1 MDRPESREKTDL
13 VESVIALAR
22 ERVPGKQAA
31 QAEEFV
37 RQFFRRIDPD
47 DLRTREPAD
56 LCGAALSL
64 LELVRGRR
72 ADEEAAVRV
81 FNPRADQDGW
91 QCPHTVVE
99 VSHPDMPFLVDSV
112 RMELN
117 AQGFITHLI
126 VHPVIRVRRDAAG
139 NLLEVLPRAAGE
151 DDANFESCMHL
162 EVNRET
168 DQAALERLRE
178 GLLRVLGDVR
188 ASVGDWKPMLQ
199 RMLEAVESIKNDPPP
214 LQHDEI
220 VEGMAF
226 LEWLASGHFTF
237 LGSRDYELGTENGED
252 VLRVV
257 PGSGLGILRDR
268 QGEATSTSFATLP
281 AEMRERARKP
291 ELLIVT
297 KSNTR
302 ATVHRAGYMD
312 YIGVKRFDREGK
324 VSGERRF
331 LGLYTSAAYRMS
343 VLDIPLLRKKA
354 NAVFGAS
361 GVLPGSHVGKTML
374 TIVED
379 YPRDE
384 LFQIGEDELMR
395 TVSGILHLQERQRTR
410 LFVRRDPFGR
420 FFSCLLYVPRD
431 NYNTEVRR
439 RIQSVLIQELE
450 GVSSEFSVN
459 LSTSV
464 LARVLFV
471 VHTQPGAQVEYDE
484 RDLEAKVER
493 VTRRWEDDLSRA
505 LVQAFGEERG
515 LDLYRI
521 YGNAFPAGYR
531 EEYAPQAAVG
541 DIESMERLGD
551 GGMGLHLYVPPD
563 AAEGEL
569 RFKLFRRGGAV
580 PLSQSLPMLERMGVR
595 VIDERPAEVEPEA
608 RACVWIH
615 DMGLA
620 ADGGINVDI
629 EVVRGLFEE
638 TFLRVWRGQA
648 ENDDFNRLVLR
659 AGLDW
664 RAVTLL
670 RAYAKYARQAGFTFS
685 QAYIEASLAA
695 NPAVARQLVELFR
708 ERHDPQHEEP
718 IAERGVKRVPEIEAM
733 LDSVASLD
741 EDRILRRLLALILA
755 TRRTNFFRTGKDGAP
770 RPYLSLKFDP
780 SKVPALPEPRPMFE
794 IYVYSPRVEGVHLR
808 GGRAARGGLR
818 WSDRMEDFRTEV
830 LGLMKAQM
838 VKNAVI
844 VPVGAKGGF
853 VVKMP
858 PQGGD
863 REALQREVVD
873 CYTTFLRGLLDL
885 TGNLVEGEVVPP
897 PDVVRHDPDD
907 TYLVVA
913 ADKGTATFSDIANG
927 IAAEYGFWLGDAF
940 ASGGSAGY
948 DHKKMG
954 ITARGAWESVK
965 KHFRS
970 LGIDIQSVD
979 FTVAGIGDMSGDV
992 FGNGMLLSRHI
1003 RLVAAFDHRHI
1014 FIDPDPDAEAGF
1026 RERER
1031 LFGLPRSSWA
1041 DYDANKISTG
1051 GGVFP
1056 RSAKSIPLSQQA
1068 RKALGIE
1075 AARLTPAD
1083 LIREILRAPV
1093 DLLYNGGIGTYVKAS
1108 EETHA
1113 DVGDRSND
1121 AVRVDAREL
1130 RCRVVGEGGN
1140 LGLTQRARIE
1150 YALNGG
1156 LINTDAI
1163 DNSAGVDCSDH
1174 EVNIKILLNASVR
1187 DGELT
1192 TEKRNRLLESMTDE
1206 VAALVLRDNYYQAQ
1220 SLAVSGARGMAM
1232 LDAQARFM
1240 RFLERNGK
1248 LNREVEFLPS
1258 DDELLARKS
1267 ARSGLTSPERAV
1279 LLAYSKIWLCE
1290 ELLASTAPED
1300 PFIGAALERY
1310 FPEALRKRYR
1320 DAMSRH
1326 PLKREIVATHIC
1338 NSMVNRVGSTFVHR
1352 LMEET
1357 GARPSDV
1364 VRAYLLARETF
1375 ALVQIWQAID
1385 ALDNRVAD
1393 REQTAMLIELGK
1405 LVVRGTLWFIRRRL
1419 YSGDLQATIER
1430 YVAPVEA
1437 VSASLESLL
1446 GERDLERTARLAEE
1460 LTAAGV
1466 PAALSRRI
1474 AGVELAYAALDIA
1487 DVAHSSG
1494 RSVSCVAQ
1502 VYFALAARL
1511 NFSWLREQVGLLP
1524 GDSHWQTLARAAL
1537 RDELSEL
1544 LRLLTTVVLGIKPGV
1559 EDPEALVSA
1568 WEENNRSALERSRQ
1582 VLAELQ
1588 AANSPDL
1595 AMLSVGLRELRNLV

>member
-1 MDRPESREKTDL
+1 MDRPETQAKTDL
-13 VESVIALAR
+13 VESVLALVR
-22 ERVPGKQAA
+22 SRVAVGEAV

-37 RQFFRRIDPD
+37 RQFFRQVDPE
-47 DLRTREPAD
+47 DLRNHEPAD
-56 LCGAALSL
+56 LCGAVLSL
-64 LELVRGRR
+64 WDLLRQRRG
-72 ADEEAAVRV
+72 DEARIRV
-81 FNPRADQDGW
+81 FNPRADEDGW
-91 QCPHTVVE
+91 NCPHTVIE

-112 RMELN
+112 RMEVN

-126 VHPVIRVRRDAAG
+126 IHPIIRVRRDTEG
-139 NLLEVLPRAAGE
+139 NLLEMLSRAASE
-151 DDANFESCMHL
+151 DDAKFESCMHL

-168 DQAALERLRE
+168 DQTVLRRLEQ
-178 GLLRVLGDVR
+178 GLLRSLADVR
-188 ASVGDWKPMLQ
+188 AAVGDWKPMLQ
-199 RMLEAVESIKNDPPP
+199 RMRETVEQVKDDPPP
-214 LQHDEI
+214 LPHEEI

-226 LEWLASGHFTF
+226 LEWLARGHFTF
-237 LGSRDYELGTENGED
+237 LGSRDYELGKEDGQD

-268 QGEATSTSFATLP
+268 HGEVTSTSFATLP
-281 AEMRERARKP
+281 AEMRERARKA

-302 ATVHRAGYMD
+302 STVHRPEYMD
-312 YIGVKRFDREGK
+312 YIGVKRFDRSGR
-324 VSGERRF
+324 VFGERRF
-331 LGLYTSAAYRMS
+331 LGLYTSIAQRMS
-343 VLDIPLLRKKA
+343 VLDVPLLRKKA
-354 NAVFGAS
+354 NAVFGRS
-361 GVLPGSHVGKTML
+361 GVLPGSHMGKTML
-374 TIVED
+374 TILED

-384 LFQIGEDELMR
+384 LFQIGEDELLR
-395 TVSGILHLQERQRTR
+395 IVSGILHLQERQRTR

-431 NYNTEVRR
+431 NYNTEVRQ
-439 RIQSVLIQELE
+439 RIQAVLMRAFA

-459 LSTSV
+459 LSASV

-471 VHTQPGAQVEYDE
+471 VHTLPGAKIDFNE
-484 RDLEAKVER
+484 REIEAEVVR
-493 VTRRWEDDLSRA
+493 VTRRWEDDLSDA
-505 LVQAFGEERG
+505 LVQRYGEERG
-515 LDLYRI
+515 LDLYRV
-521 YGNAFPAGYR
+521 YGTAFPAGYR
-531 EEYAPQAAVG
+531 EEYAAHMAVD

-551 GGMGLHLYVPPD
+551 GDVGLHLYVPPG

-569 RFKLFRRGGAV
+569 RFKLFRRGGEV
-580 PLSQSLPMLERMGVR
+580 PLSQSLPMLEHMGVR
-595 VIDERPAEVEPEA
+595 VMDERPAKIEPEG
-608 RACVWIH
+608 RECVWIH

-620 ADGGINVDI
+620 GGGGVNADI
-629 EVVRGLFEE
+629 EAVRGLFEE
-638 TFLRVWRGQA
+638 TFLRVWRGEA
-648 ENDDFNRLVLR
+648 ENDDFNKLVLR
-659 AGLDW
+659 ARLDW
-664 RAVTLL
+664 RAVSLL

-695 NPAVARQLVELFR
+695 NPNIALQLVELFL
-708 ERHDPQHEEP
+708 ERHDPHRNEP
-718 IAERGVKRVPEIEAM
+718 TEERGAKRVPEIEAL

-755 TRRTNFFRTGKDGAP
+755 TTRTNFCRSGKDGAP

-780 SKVPALPEPRPMFE
+780 LKIPGLPEPRPMFE
-794 IYVYSPRVEGVHLR
+794 IFVYSPRVEGVHLR
-808 GGRAARGGLR
+808 GGRVARGGLR

-863 REALQREVVD
+863 RAALQREAVD
-873 CYTTFLRGLLDL
+873 CYSTFLRGLLDL
-885 TGNLVEGEVVPP
+885 TDNLVEGRVVPP
-897 PDVVRHDPDD
+897 VDVRHDPDD
-907 TYLVVA
+907 PYLVVA

-927 IAAEYGFWLGDAF
+927 VAAEYGFWLGDAF

-948 DHKKMG
+948 DHKKMA
-954 ITARGAWESVK
+954 ITARGVWESVK

-970 LGIDIQSVD
+970 LGIDIQSID

-992 FGNGMLLSRHI
+992 FGNGMLQSRHI

-1014 FIDPDPDAEAGF
+1014 FIDPDPNAEASY

-1031 LFGLPRSSWA
+1031 LFGLPSSSWA
-1041 DYDANKISTG
+1041 DYDMKKISAG
-1051 GGVFP
+1051 GGVYP
-1056 RSAKSIPLSQQA
+1056 RSAKSIALSLQA
-1068 RKALGIE
+1068 RKAFGIE
-1075 AARLTPAD
+1075 TARPTPAD

-1093 DLLYNGGIGTYVKAS
+1093 DLLYNGGIGTYFKSS
-1108 EETHA
+1108 EESHV

-1140 LGLTQRARIE
+1140 LGFTQRARIE
-1150 YALNGG
+1150 YALKGG

-1174 EVNIKILLNASVR
+1174 EVNIKILLNAAVR
-1187 DGELT
+1187 EGDLT
-1192 TEKRNRLLESMTDE
+1192 TQRRNQLLQSMTDE
-1206 VAALVLRDNYYQAQ
+1206 VAALVLRDNCYQSQ
-1220 SLAVSGARGMAM
+1220 SLAVSGARGVAM

-1240 RFLERNGK
+1240 RFLERKGK
-1248 LNREVEFLPS
+1248 LSREVEFLPS
-1258 DDELLARKS
+1258 DDELAARNS
-1267 ARSGLTSPERAV
+1267 ARTGLTSPERAV

-1300 PFIGAALERY
+1300 PFIGSALERY
-1310 FPEALRKRYR
+1310 FPEALRSRYR
-1320 DAMSRH
+1320 DAMPRH
-1326 PLKREIVATHIC
+1326 PLKREIVATHVC

-1364 VRAYLLARETF
+1364 VRAYLLTRGTF
-1375 ALVQIWQAID
+1375 GLVQIWRDID
-1385 ALDNRVAD
+1385 ALDNKVAD
-1393 REQTAMLIELGK
+1393 REQTAMLIEIGK

-1419 YSGDLQATIER
+1419 YSGDLESTIGR
-1430 YVAPVEA
+1430 YAGPVES
-1437 VSASLESLL
+1437 VSASLDTLL
-1446 GERDLERTARLAEE
+1446 GGQDLERTGRLAEAM
-1460 LTAAGV
+1460 TGAGV
-1466 PAALSRRI
+1466 PAALARRV
-1474 AGVELAYAALDIA
+1474 AGAELAYAALDIT
-1487 DVAHSSG
+1487 DVSQSAG
-1494 RSVSCVAQ
+1494 RSVPSVAKI
-1502 VYFALAARL
+1502 YFTLAARL
-1511 NFSWLREQVGLLP
+1511 NISWLREQIGLLP

-1537 RDELSEL
+1537 RDELAEL
-1544 LRLLTTVVLGIKPGV
+1544 LRSLITVVLGVKSGV
-1559 EDPEALVSA
+1559 EEPDALISA

-1588 AANSPDL
+1588 ATRSPDL
-1595 AMLSVGLRELRNLV
+1595 AMLSVGLRELRNLL

>member
-1 MDRPESREKTDL
+1 MDRPETQAKTDL
-13 VESVIALAR
+13 VESVLALAR
-22 ERVPGKQAA
+22 KRVSGKQAE
-31 QAEEFV
+31 QVEEFV
-37 RQFFRRIDPD
+37 RQFFRQVDPD
-47 DLRTREPAD
+47 DMHTREPAD

-64 LELVRGRR
+64 WSLLRQRHG
-72 ADEEAAVRV
+72 EEAKVRV
-81 FNPRADQDGW
+81 FNPRPDEDAW
-91 QCPHTVVE
+91 QSPHTVIE

-112 RMELN
+112 RMEVN

-126 VHPVIRVRRDAAG
+126 IHPVIRVRRDASG
-139 NLLEVLPRAAGE
+139 NLQDVLSRAASE
-151 DDANFESCMHL
+151 DDATFESCMHL

-168 DQAALERLRE
+168 DLAVIERLE
-178 GLLRVLGDVR
+178 QGLLRALADVR
-188 ASVGDWKPMLQ
+188 AAVGDWKPMLQ
-199 RMLEAVESIKNDPPP
+199 RMLETVDKVKDEPPP
-214 LQHDEI
+214 LPHDEI

-226 LEWLASGHFTF
+226 LEWLAGGHFTF
-237 LGSRDYELGTENGED
+237 LGSRDYELGKDDGED

-281 AEMRERARKP
+281 AEMRERAHKP

-302 ATVHRAGYMD
+302 STVHRAGYMD
-312 YIGVKRFDREGK
+312 YVGVKRFDPEGK

-331 LGLYTSAAYRMS
+331 LGLYTSIAYRMS

-354 NAVFGAS
+354 SAVFERSA
-361 GVLPGSHVGKTML
+361 VLPGSHVGKTML
-374 TIVED
+374 TILED

-384 LFQIGEDELMR
+384 LFQIEEDELLR

-439 RIQSVLIQELE
+439 RIQAVLMQAFG

-471 VHTQPGAQVEYDE
+471 VHTQPGAQVGYDE
-484 RDLEAKVER
+484 REIEARVER

-505 LVQAFGEERG
+505 LVRKFGEERG
-515 LDLYRI
+515 LDLYRV

-531 EEYAPQAAVG
+531 EEYAPHAAVE
-541 DIESMERLGD
+541 DIESIERLGD
-551 GGMGLHLYVPPD
+551 GAIGLHLYMPPG
-563 AAEGEL
+563 AGEGEL
-569 RFKLFRRGGAV
+569 RLKLFCRGGAV
-580 PLSQSLPMLERMGVR
+580 PLSQSLPMLEHMGVR

-608 RACVWIH
+608 RECVWIH
-615 DMGLA
+615 DMGLV

-629 EVVRGLFEE
+629 EVVLGLFEE
-638 TFLRVWRGQA
+638 TFLRVWRGEA
-648 ENDDFNRLVLR
+648 ENDDFNKLVLR

-670 RAYAKYARQAGFTFS
+670 RAYAKYARQAGFMFS

-695 NPAVARQLVELFR
+695 NPSVARQLVELFL
-708 ERHDPQHEEP
+708 ERHDPQRDEP
-718 IAERGVKRVPEIEAM
+718 AGERGAKRVPAIEAL

-741 EDRILRRLLALILA
+741 EDRILRRLLALMLA
-755 TRRTNFFRTGKDGAP
+755 TTRTNFFRSAEAGSP

-780 SKVPALPEPRPMFE
+780 SKVPGLPEPRPMFE

-808 GGRAARGGLR
+808 GGKVARGGLR

-863 REALQREVVD
+863 RDALQREVVD
-873 CYTTFLRGLLDL
+873 CYSTFLRGLLDL
-885 TGNLVEGEVVPP
+885 TGNLVEGKVVPP
-897 PDVVRHDPDD
+897 ADVVRHDPDD

-913 ADKGTATFSDIANG
+913 ADKGTATFSDLANG
-927 IAAEYGFWLGDAF
+927 IAAEYGFWLDDAF

-965 KHFRS
+965 KHFRT
-970 LGIDIQSVD
+970 LGIDIQSID

-992 FGNGMLLSRHI
+992 FGNGMLLSKHI

-1014 FIDPDPDAEAGF
+1014 FIDPEPDAQASH

-1031 LFGLPRSSWA
+1031 LFELPRSSWA
-1041 DYDANKISTG
+1041 DYDTKKISAG
-1051 GGVFP
+1051 GGVYP
-1056 RSAKSIPLSQQA
+1056 RSAKSIALSVQA

-1083 LIREILRAPV
+1083 LIRGILRAPV
-1093 DLLYNGGIGTYVKAS
+1093 DLLYNGGIGTYVKSS

-1150 YALNGG
+1150 YALKGG

-1174 EVNIKILLNASVR
+1174 EVNIKILLNSAVR
-1187 DGELT
+1187 DGQLSLQR
-1192 TEKRNRLLESMTDE
+1192 RNKLLESMTDE

-1220 SLAVSGARGMAM
+1220 SIAVSGARGVAM

-1240 RFLERNGK
+1240 RYLERNGK
-1248 LNREVEFLPS
+1248 LSREVEFLPS
-1258 DDELLARKS
+1258 DDELVARKS
-1267 ARSGLTSPERAV
+1267 ARAGLTAPERAV
-1279 LLAYSKIWLCE
+1279 LLAYGKIWLCE

-1300 PFIGAALERY
+1300 PFIGSALERY
-1310 FPEALRKRYR
+1310 FPDALRKHYR
-1320 DAMSRH
+1320 DAMAQH
-1326 PLKREIVATHIC
+1326 PLKREIVATHVC

-1364 VRAYLLARETF
+1364 VRAYLLTRETF
-1375 ALVQIWQAID
+1375 DLVQTWREID
-1385 ALDNRVAD
+1385 ALDNKVAD
-1393 REQTAMLIELGK
+1393 REQTAMLIEIGK

-1419 YSGDLQATIER
+1419 YSADLQATIKR
-1430 YVAPVEA
+1430 YAEPVAS
-1437 VSASLESLL
+1437 VSAALDTLL
-1446 GERDLERTARLAEE
+1446 GEQDLERTGRLAEA
-1460 LTAAGV
+1460 LSGAGV
-1466 PAALSRRI
+1466 PAALARRV
-1474 AGVELAYAALDIA
+1474 AGAELAYAALDIT
-1487 DVAHSSG
+1487 DVSQVAG
-1494 RSVSCVAQ
+1494 RSVACVAE
-1502 VYFALAARL
+1502 VYFTLAARL
-1511 NFSWLREQVGLLP
+1511 SFSWLREQIGLLP

-1537 RDELSEL
+1537 RDELAEL
-1544 LRLLTTVVLGIKPGV
+1544 LRSLTGVVLGIKPGL
-1559 EDPEALVSA
+1559 EEPDALIAA
-1568 WEENNRSALERSRQ
+1568 WEDGNRSALERSRQ

-1588 AANSPDL
+1588 AASSPDL
-1595 AMLSVGLRELRNLV
+1595 AMLSVGLRELRNLL

>member
-1 MDRPESREKTDL
+1 MDRPETQAKMDL
-13 VESVIALAR
+13 VESVLALAR
-22 ERVPGKQAA
+22 SRVPDEQAG
-31 QAEEFV
+31 QVEEFV
-37 RQFFRRIDPD
+37 RQMFRQVDPE
-47 DLRTREPAD
+47 DLRRRGAD
-56 LCGAALSL
+56 ELCGAALSL
-64 LELVRGRR
+64 WRLLLQRHD
-72 ADEEAAVRV
+72 DEAKVCV
-81 FNPRADQDGW
+81 FNPNTDDAGW
-91 QCPHTVVE
+91 QSPHTVIE
-99 VSHPDMPFLVDSV
+99 IAHPDMPFLVDSV
-112 RMELN
+112 RMQVN

-126 VHPVIRVRRDAAG
+126 IHPVIRVRRDRAG
-139 NLLEVLPRAAGE
+139 KLLEVLSRTAVE
-151 DDANFESCMHL
+151 DDSTIESCMHL
-162 EVNRET
+162 EVNRDT
-168 DQAALERLRE
+168 DPEVLERLRQ
-178 GLLRVLGDVR
+178 GLLRSLADVR
-188 ASVGDWKPMLQ
+188 AAVGDWKPMLQ
-199 RMLEAVESIKNDPPP
+199 RMQETVEQVKDDPPP
-214 LQHDEI
+214 LPHEEV

-226 LEWLASGHFTF
+226 LEWLAGGHFTF
-237 LGSRDYELGTENGED
+237 LGSRDYELGKEEGED

-268 QGEATSTSFATLP
+268 QGEVTSTSFATLP

-302 ATVHRAGYMD
+302 SSVHRPGYMD
-312 YIGVKRFDREGK
+312 YVGVKRFDRSGK
-324 VSGERRF
+324 VFGERRF
-331 LGLYTSAAYRMS
+331 LGLYTSIAYRTS

-354 NAVFGAS
+354 NAVFERSA
-361 GVLPGSHVGKTML
+361 VLPGSHVGKTIL
-374 TIVED
+374 TILED

-384 LFQIGEDELMR
+384 LFQIGEDELLR

-439 RIQSVLIQELE
+439 RIQEVLIRELE

-459 LSTSV
+459 LSASV

-471 VHTQPGAQVEYDE
+471 VHTQPGARVTCDE
-484 RDLEAKVER
+484 RELEAKVER
-493 VTRRWEDDLSRA
+493 VTRRWEDDLSRM
-505 LVQAFGEERG
+505 LVQRFGEERG
-515 LDLYRI
+515 LDLYRV
-521 YGNAFPAGYR
+521 YGTAFPAGYR
-531 EEYAPQAAVG
+531 EQYAADAAVD
-541 DIESMERLGD
+541 DIVSMERLGEED
-551 GGMGLHLYVPPD
+551 VVLDLHVPPG
-563 AAEGEL
+563 AVEGEL

-580 PLSQSLPMLERMGVR
+580 PLSQSLPMLEHMGVR
-595 VIDERPAEVEPEA
+595 VLDERPAEIEPDGRE
-608 RACVWIH
+608 CVWIH

-620 ADGGINVDI
+620 ADGGVIADV
-629 EVVRGLFEE
+629 ESVRGLFEE
-638 TFLRVWRGQA
+638 TFLRVWRHEA
-648 ENDDFNRLVLR
+648 ENDDFNKLVLR
-659 AGLDW
+659 AGLEW

-685 QAYIEASLAA
+685 QAYIESSLAA
-695 NPAVARQLVELFR
+695 NPDIARQLVELFM
-708 ERHDPQHEEP
+708 ERHDTRRKEP
-718 IAERGVKRVPEIEAM
+718 AGERGTERVPEIETM
-733 LDSVASLD
+733 LESVASLD

-755 TRRTNFFRTGKDGAP
+755 TTRTNFFRVDEEGAP

-780 SKVPALPEPRPMFE
+780 SKIPGLPEPRPMFE

-808 GGRAARGGLR
+808 GGRVARGGLR

-863 REALQREVVD
+863 REALQREVVE
-873 CYTTFLRGLLDL
+873 CYSTFLRGLLDL
-885 TGNLVEGEVVPP
+885 TGNLVEGRVVPP
-897 PDVVRHDPDD
+897 ADVVRHDPDD

-927 IAAEYGFWLGDAF
+927 IAGEYAFWLDDAF

-965 KHFRS
+965 KHFRA
-970 LGIDIQSVD
+970 LGIDIQSID
-979 FTVAGIGDMSGDV
+979 FTVVGIGDMSGDV
-992 FGNGMLLSRHI
+992 FGNGMLLSKHI

-1014 FIDPDPDAEAGF
+1014 FIDPDPDAQASF

-1041 DYDANKISTG
+1041 DYDTKKISAG

-1056 RSAKSIPLSQQA
+1056 RSAKSVALSTQA

-1075 AARLTPAD
+1075 ATRLAPAD

-1093 DLLYNGGIGTYVKAS
+1093 DLLYNGGIGTYVKSS
-1108 EETHA
+1108 EETHT

-1121 AVRVDAREL
+1121 ALRVDAREL

-1140 LGLTQRARIE
+1140 LGFTQRARVE
-1150 YALNGG
+1150 YALKGG

-1174 EVNIKILLNASVR
+1174 EVNIKILLNAAVR
-1187 DGELT
+1187 DGSLT
-1192 TEKRNRLLESMTDE
+1192 LQRRNKLLESMTDE

-1220 SLAVSGARGMAM
+1220 SIAVSGARGLAM

-1248 LNREVEFLPS
+1248 LNREVEFMPS
-1258 DDELLARKS
+1258 EDELVARKS
-1267 ARSGLTSPERAV
+1267 ARVGLTAPERAV
-1279 LLAYSKIWLCE
+1279 LLAYGKIWLCE

-1300 PFIGAALERY
+1300 AFIGAALERY
-1310 FPEALRKRYR
+1310 FPDALGKQYR
-1320 DAMSRH
+1320 DAMAAH
-1326 PLKREIVATHIC
+1326 PLKREIVATHVC
-1338 NSMVNRVGSTFVHR
+1338 NSVVNRVGSTFVHR

-1375 ALVQIWQAID
+1375 GLVQIWREID
-1385 ALDNRVAD
+1385 ALDNKVAD
-1393 REQTAMLIELGK
+1393 REQTAMLIGIGK

-1419 YSGDLQATIER
+1419 YSGDLEATIRR
-1430 YVAPVEA
+1430 YAEPVER
-1437 VSASLESLL
+1437 VSASLDTLL
-1446 GERDLERTARLAEE
+1446 GEQDRDRMRGQTEA
-1460 LTAAGV
+1460 LTGAGV
-1466 PAALSRRI
+1466 PLPLSRRV
-1474 AGVELAYAALDIA
+1474 AGAELAYAALDIA
-1487 DVAHSSG
+1487 DVSQATG
-1494 RSVSCVAQ
+1494 RSLDCVAA
-1502 VYFALAARL
+1502 VYFGLAARL
-1511 NFSWLREQVGLLP
+1511 NFSWLREQIGQLP

-1537 RDELSEL
+1537 RDELAEL
-1544 LRLLTTVVLGIKPGV
+1544 LRTLTGVVLGIDAGV
-1559 EDPEALVSA
+1559 EEADALISK
-1568 WEENNRSALERSRQ
+1568 WEAKNRSALERSRQ
-1582 VLAELQ
+1582 VLGELQ
-1588 AANSPDL
+1588 ATASPDL
-1595 AMLSVGLRELRNLV
+1595 AMLSVGLRELKNLV